1 LRQSLYAATL
11 PAVFYW
17 NAQLNAVY
25 KRLIAAGKT
34 HKLALVACARKLLI
48 FVNTVVA
55 REIAWTSSQVTT

>member
-17 NAQLNAVY
+17 NTQLKAIY

-34 HKLALVACARKLLI
+34 HKVALVACARKLLI

-55 REIAWTSSQVTT
+55 RGTHWTSKPATT